1 MNWKRA
7 KCPEKEKLL
16 LLLRATPGLC
26 FFFPSLEEQRD
37 AKTNLPDKEQDL
49 LSQKRIISSTNVK
62 HTPRQIG
69 QVAMWNNLR
78 ATLLDSCA
86 ATQPEQ
92 RSAHI
97 ASRLQF
103 YPSCMGHCLTR
114 RIINDRDCAPK
125 PCVVCAFTDLQFS
138 QKSSFSAKPSHHYI
152 TMKSMSA
159 FLTHLVVCFIV
170 QVWRQVHV
178 QLKRHPGPQMRPPD
192 THRDTFPHSLDDLA
206 SSFLWNWPLN
216 RGSRQT
222 KKLGYTRAGA
232 RAANMGY

>member
-1 MNWKRA
+1 M
-7 KCPEKEKLL
+7 
-16 LLLRATPGLC
+16 
-26 FFFPSLEEQRD
+26 FFFSFPSIEEQRD
-37 AKTNLPDKEQDL
+37 AKTNLPDKQQDL

-62 HTPRQIG
+62 HTPCQIG

-86 ATQPEQ
+86 ATQPDT
-92 RSAHI
+92 SPPGCSFILHVWAK
-97 ASRLQF
+97 
-103 YPSCMGHCLTR
+103 HCLTR

-125 PCVVCAFTDLQFS
+125 QCEVCAFTDLQFS
-138 QKSSFSAKPSHHYI
+138 PKSSFSAKPSHHYI
-152 TMKSMSA
+152 TMKSMRG

-170 QVWRQVHV
+170 QVWGQVHI

-222 KKLGYTRAGA
+222 KKLDYTRAGA
-232 RAANMGY
+232 RAAIMGY